1 MTLALVTWQTSPMKR
16 PLALIIL
23 LTLGGLWLPPLYGA
37 DIYRWVD
44 QDGRVHLS
52 DTVPE
57 QFKKSATRID
67 SRQYELTPAQRRE
80 AEARTARDKAQA
92 AERDAKAAAT
102 AGRAASAAAPA
113 SAVSAEAG
121 TADCATLRRR
131 FAESN
136 ECFAPF
142 FNRNGSVKA
151 EGYAK
156 CGAPVPYPTNEC
168 SSARR

>member
-1 MTLALVTWQTSPMKR
+1 MKHRLLAPLVL
-16 PLALIIL
+16 LAASV
-23 LTLGGLWLPPLYGA
+23 LWLPPLYGA

-67 SRQYELTPAQRRE
+67 
-80 AEARTARDKAQA
+80 
-92 AERDAKAAAT
+92 AKA
-102 AGRAASAAAPA
+102 AAAPA
-113 SAVSAEAG
+113 SAVSAEMG

-136 ECFAPF
+136 ECFSPF

-156 CGAPVPYPTNEC
+156 CGTPVPYPAREC

>member
-1 MTLALVTWQTSPMKR
+1 MKSPL
-16 PLALIIL
+16 PLLIL

-44 QDGRVHLS
+44 ENGRVQFS

-57 QFKKSATRID
+57 KFKKSATHID

-80 AEARTARDKAQA
+80 AEARTARDKALA
-92 AERDAKAAAT
+92 AEREAKAAAT
-102 AGRAASAAAPA
+102 SPGQVASAAAPA
-113 SAVSAEAG
+113 SAISPTAG
-121 TADCATLRRR
+121 ASDCATLRRR

-151 EGYAK
+151 EGHAK
-156 CGAPVPYPTNEC
+156 CGPPVPYPTSEC
-168 SSARR
+168 SAARN